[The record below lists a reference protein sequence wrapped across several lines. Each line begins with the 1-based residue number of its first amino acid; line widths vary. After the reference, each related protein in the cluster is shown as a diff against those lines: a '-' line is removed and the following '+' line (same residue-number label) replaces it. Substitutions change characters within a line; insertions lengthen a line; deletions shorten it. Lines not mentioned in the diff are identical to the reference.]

1 MEAAGLVKMLSQIL
15 GEKGVSVCTI
25 VSDKDSN
32 ARAKAHHIQNGG
44 WLTKDIEE
52 TKLLADPSGH
62 KRVFACAIY
71 NLASAPVKVSKV
83 DAE

>member
-1 MEAAGLVKMLSQIL
+1 VSSSYTSVGAWEHDRHHPDPDQTVKKHKCVKNNEGSSKTMEAAGLVKMLSQIL

-44 WLTKDIEE
+44 
-52 TKLLADPSGH
+52 
-62 KRVFACAIY
+62 
-71 NLASAPVKVSKV
+71 
-83 DAE
+83 

>member
-1 MEAAGLVKMLSQIL
+1 MLDSTVFNKKCVLCTKIYRCHGSDQTVKKHKCVKNNEGSSKTMEAAGLVKMLSQIL

-44 WLTKDIEE
+44 
-52 TKLLADPSGH
+52 
-62 KRVFACAIY
+62 
-71 NLASAPVKVSKV
+71 
-83 DAE
+83 